1 MIKFLEVITQKR
13 THFED
18 ITDEVQEVIDE
29 SGVQEGIC
37 YLYVP
42 HTTAGIFINENADPD
57 VKWDIEQTL
66 EKLIPWE
73 NNYKH
78 IEGNA
83 AAHIKSVLVGT
94 NTFIPIKNGRL
105 MLGTWQGIF
114 FAEFDGPRTRKVIVK
129 IIEG

>member
-1 MIKFLEVITQKR
+1 MFKIIDVFTQKR

-18 ITDEVQEVIDE
+18 ITNEIQQVINE
-29 SGVQEGIC
+29 SKIKNGIC
-37 YLYVP
+37 YIYVP
-42 HTTAGIFINENADPD
+42 HTTAGVFINENADPD
-57 VKWDIEQTL
+57 VKWDVEQTL

-73 NNYKH
+73 DGYKH

-83 AAHIKSVLVGT
+83 AAHIKSILVGT
-94 NTFIPIKNGRL
+94 NTSIPIKDGKL

-114 FAEFDGPRTRKVIVK
+114 FAEFDGPRTRKVYIK

>member
-1 MIKFLEVITQKR
+1 MLKYIEVVTQKR

-18 ITDEVQEVIDE
+18 ITDAVQEVVDE
-29 SGVQEGIC
+29 SGVKDGIC
-37 YLYVP
+37 YIYVP

-73 NNYKH
+73 DSYKH

-94 NTFIPIKNGRL
+94 NTFVPIKDGKL

-114 FAEFDGPRTRKVIVK
+114 FAEFDGPRDRKVIIK
-129 IIEG
+129 IIED

>member
-1 MIKFLEVITQKR
+1 MLRYLEIITQKR

-18 ITDEVQEVIDE
+18 ITEEVQKIIDE
-29 SGVQEGIC
+29 SNVKEGIC
-37 YLYVP
+37 YMYVP
-42 HTTAGIFINENADPD
+42 HTTAGVFINENADPD
-57 VKWDIEQTL
+57 VKWDVEQTL
-66 EKLIPWE
+66 EKLVPWE

-83 AAHIKSVLVGT
+83 AAHIKSILVGT
-94 NTFIPIKNGRL
+94 NTFVPIKDGKL

-114 FAEFDGPRTRKVIVK
+114 FAEFDGPRDRKVIIK

>member
-1 MIKFLEVITQKR
+1 MLRYLEVVTQKR

-18 ITDEVQEVIDE
+18 ITDAVQEIVDE
-29 SGVQEGIC
+29 SGVKEGIC

-94 NTFIPIKNGRL
+94 NTFIPIKNGKL

-114 FAEFDGPRTRKVIVK
+114 FAEFDGPRDRKVIVK
-129 IIEG
+129 IMEE